1 MYEEQQRA
9 LHDRASHDR
18 ASHDRSPS
26 AYQQPTWSQTP
37 PPATSI
43 APFNRDSMAPEE
55 SFNYYRSLPRQGIK
69 YGLEK
74 LDIKTLTAFI
84 RIFDA
89 TDKYT
94 SDVYDLLDDKVLLFL
109 SICNDTGINPSQFH
123 AVFPR
128 TLAAK
133 ARDFQLHH
141 IPLTDDFGQQ
151 YWKLKLYFEYE
162 VYRTYYFTNWT
173 ITSFD
178 QLRIAN
184 PDKTLYQVLDLV
196 LNKLQ
201 LCQRVLG
208 PSYSGEGHLRTAV
221 THACRR
227 VKELEYALMD
237 PPIDCEQLFARL
249 RSSVEVSVARAA
261 T

>member
-1 MYEEQQRA
+1 
-9 LHDRASHDR
+9 
-18 ASHDRSPS
+18 
-26 AYQQPTWSQTP
+26 
-37 PPATSI
+37 
-43 APFNRDSMAPEE
+43 MAPEE

-94 SDVYDLLDDKVLLFL
+94 GDVYDLLDDKVLLFL

-141 IPLTDDFGQQ
+141 IPLTDDFG
-151 YWKLKLYFEYE
+151 
-162 VYRTYYFTNWT
+162 
-173 ITSFD
+173 
-178 QLRIAN
+178 
-184 PDKTLYQVLDLV
+184 
-196 LNKLQ
+196 
-201 LCQRVLG
+201 
-208 PSYSGEGHLRTAV
+208 
-221 THACRR
+221 
-227 VKELEYALMD
+227 
-237 PPIDCEQLFARL
+237 
-249 RSSVEVSVARAA
+249 
-261 T
+261 